1 MCEPKEIPMTDKIT
15 SFKLNW
21 YDCGLCCADDAV
33 QEELAIYRNNNYM
46 VFKELN
52 GYGVICSCEI
62 IHIDQDRVSEF
73 FDFLEKTSD
82 KWETDYKVPV
92 CDGSAWEVR
101 MWHSSHKVKKVCG
114 TAEWHRTASSGRA
127 PSEFCRC
134 IQGGNHV
141 CGFHTGSALAGNSV
155 LEKSPW
161 QWQPP
166 PYP

>member
-1 MCEPKEIPMTDKIT
+1 MTDKIT

-52 GYGVICSCEI
+52 GYGVIRSCEI

-92 CDGSAWEVR
+92 CDSSAWEVR

-114 TAEWHRTASSGRA
+114 TVEYPPNGKKIEEYIHSFIMDG
-127 PSEFCRC
+127 
-134 IQGGNHV
+134 
-141 CGFHTGSALAGNSV
+141 
-155 LEKSPW
+155 KSLIEPILFGCS
-161 QWQPP
+161 
-166 PYP
+166 